1 MTLMMFLNHTTVA
14 ETLDHCNYVTTQR
27 MLYFHG
33 VCHGNYPADDMT
45 FKDHSIHRKFQY
57 AWSQRLHTWLTVNV
71 PQ

>member
-1 MTLMMFLNHTTVA
+1 MFLNHTTVA

-57 AWSQRLHTWLTVNV
+57 A
-71 PQ
+71 